1 MLVGDFAQSGVV
13 ASNRPRRLSFR
24 RRLICAAAL
33 TLMAAPVTAFTA
45 ARLLIVESPLL
56 QADVIVLLSGSSS
69 YKERALRTAQLYQQ
83 GRGQRVVLTNDGYRG
98 SWSNAEQQNPY
109 YYESTRA
116 ELVRLGVPREKVEV
130 LPEIVSST
138 HEEALLLRNYVDR
151 QRINSILVVTSAY
164 HSRRSLWTFQR
175 VFAGTG
181 TVIGLETA
189 STGWQTP
196 SSWKWWLSLR
206 GWQIVPA
213 EYLKLV
219 YYRLRY

>member
-1 MLVGDFAQSGVV
+1 
-13 ASNRPRRLSFR
+13 
-24 RRLICAAAL
+24 
-33 TLMAAPVTAFTA
+33 MAAPVTAFTA